1 MWLHGA
7 VTQGGYGGLDTTALR
22 GPRRGVQRARSRLR
36 SLPVWIGA
44 AVLAVVV
51 VVVVAVA
58 ASRGTGGAQALADPV
73 LLGAL
78 GIGVALAALVALLL
92 AALVR
97 SGVRRAE
104 RLAAFAADNG
114 LGYHPRRPRTDDLP
128 ATALFD
134 RVRRGGQEAWIS
146 DVVLDTRARRV
157 EYGQAAV
164 RRRNA
169 RGVSLEWWGYVAVR
183 TTVALPHVAV
193 LRRGRPGRATAS
205 FALLR
210 QLAQQ
215 LPPRP
220 AADPRFTLLC
230 PPGYEQDVAAIVSP
244 ELLDRWAAMGLD
256 VEILDQWVVL
266 FRRGRVATLEPA
278 RWQELASMTAALDAR
293 LTAWERHRTSRETPQ
308 PS

>member
-78 GIGVALAALVALLL
+78 GIGAALTALVALLL

-97 SGVRRAE
+97 SGARRAE

-146 DVVLDTRARRV
+146 DVVLDTRTRHT

-169 RGVSLEWWGYVAVR
+169 RGVSLEWWGY
-183 TTVALPHVAV
+183 
-193 LRRGRPGRATAS
+193 
-205 FALLR
+205 
-210 QLAQQ
+210 QQ